1 MIRSRK
7 EMNEYIRQDMKRNL
21 VSGGGK
27 IQDSNIVESPIAFH
41 GESKAL

>member
-21 VSGGGK
+21 VSGGQNPRFK
-27 IQDSNIVESPIAFH
+27 YC
-41 GESKAL
+41 

>member
-21 VSGGGK
+21 VSGGGQNPRFK
-27 IQDSNIVESPIAFH
+27 YC
-41 GESKAL
+41 